1 MQSRSRIDG
10 TEVGKHCFFLSV
22 VKRLAS
28 ICSAIHMRN
37 AWWFCW
43 LFMLTG
49 TGAANLNRSFLN
61 VVWIYGLV
69 ILAFV
74 DSRKIPHLE
83 AVEIDR
89 YHFLRLVKIPSRP
102 SLPNLP
108 RSLQLLSGCLLFSS
122 FGRAVGTNKRTI
134 DILLV
139 DSQTTA
145 NKDCLQFENID
156 LIHRHPSLD
165 CRNCIASWHRRKWSR
180 WSSFIIVLQISS

>member
-74 DSRKIPHLE
+74 DSRKISHLE
-83 AVEIDR
+83 AVETDR
-89 YHFLRLVKIPSRP
+89 KPFLRLVKIPSRP

-108 RSLQLLSGCLLFSS
+108 RSLQLLSGCLLFRALEERWAPTNGRLTFYWSILRQLPTKTASS
-122 FGRAVGTNKRTI
+122 
-134 DILLV
+134 
-139 DSQTTA
+139 
-145 NKDCLQFENID
+145 
-156 LIHRHPSLD
+156 
-165 CRNCIASWHRRKWSR
+165 SR
-180 WSSFIIVLQISS
+180 ISI